1 MFKYLKI
8 GFFIVLTAAI
18 VGKGYD
24 LYGHF
29 STTAHA
35 QPPSG
40 SPDAATA
47 SEGKNPESNT
57 QKPPSAAPE
66 TSQSQKKPDEEN
78 ETKPLTDFTSSEIQL
93 LQSLR
98 ERREQLAVREAALE
112 EREKLLNAME
122 GQIEAK
128 IQELNSIKGHIEA
141 IKKDIDEQ
149 SKRFE
154 SNQDEQT
161 KMLVRVYEKMK
172 PKDAAAIFNNL
183 ELTILLDVVKGM
195 REAKLA
201 PVLALMNPEKTKLL
215 SSELA
220 RRETLPKLPE

>member
-1 MFKYLKI
+1 M
-8 GFFIVLTAAI
+8 
-18 VGKGYD
+18 
-24 LYGHF
+24 
-29 STTAHA
+29 
-35 QPPSG
+35 
-40 SPDAATA
+40 
-47 SEGKNPESNT
+47 
-57 QKPPSAAPE
+57 
-66 TSQSQKKPDEEN
+66 
-78 ETKPLTDFTSSEIQL
+78 
-93 LQSLR
+93 R